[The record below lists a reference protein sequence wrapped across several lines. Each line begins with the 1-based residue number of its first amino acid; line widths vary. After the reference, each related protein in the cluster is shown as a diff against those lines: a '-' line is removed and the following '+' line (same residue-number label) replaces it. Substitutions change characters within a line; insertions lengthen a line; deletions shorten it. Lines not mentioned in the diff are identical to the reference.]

1 MLPGPYL
8 ASRQCG
14 MHILTSLRRC
24 SAAKLLTKDEAR
36 QMAVSFAQF
45 SLTQIKDIQAEYRPE
60 TRLVPR
66 PRWSAECALCILEVC
81 IELTSARC
89 FTGEGARPISPA
101 GCCGKRISP
110 S

>member
-1 MLPGPYL
+1 VLPGPYL

-66 PRWSAECALCILEVC
+66 PRYLAH
-81 IELTSARC
+81 
-89 FTGEGARPISPA
+89 
-101 GCCGKRISP
+101 
-110 S
+110 